1 MFNLPKECY
10 VNKFLPKKLFYEK
23 VAISSGAKNEFTNLV
38 ERITW
43 LYKIA
48 PETIGIQKTEIVEEI
63 QIFQIDTRKKK
74 IPLSVIKTITKGVK
88 YQILFLIKYNNDYC
102 YAIKVDDSIYSSEW
116 NDEIVFDFNAIDL
129 GIVYENIVKIIIN
142 EEENEKKFEEIIE
155 DKNNKIDLEKK
166 INQLKQKVKNEKQ
179 FDRKVQYNMELNELK
194 NKLTQYRED

>member
-48 PETIGIQKTEIVEEI
+48 PETIGIPKTEMVEEI
-63 QIFQIDTRKKK
+63 QIFQIDTREKK

-102 YAIKVDDSIYSSEW
+102 YTLVENDTIYNTNWNEDIDFQFNGLNLENVWNNIIKEVIKEADNNSSI
-116 NDEIVFDFNAIDL
+116 DEILDN
-129 GIVYENIVKIIIN
+129 K
-142 EEENEKKFEEIIE
+142 
-155 DKNNKIDLEKK
+155 NKID
-166 INQLKQKVKNEKQ
+166 
-179 FDRKVQYNMELNELK
+179 ELK
-194 NKLTQYRED
+194 NKINKLKIQADREKQFNRQIELDHEIKKLNKELEKLINE